1 MTRALLLAAAAVL
14 SGAQAQAQRA
24 ADPVIVEVI
33 GTGVVEVRATAERF
47 GIGYGGRGR
56 TTAAAEAAR
65 ARKEAEILRL
75 LAAEGV
81 PESAI
86 APLSPAEQAKL
97 SFGILPGVII
107 EPPGDDAANAGEE
120 AKGGRSVQVATLAQV
135 TSLTAKLK
143 AIGAQVGVPTPSFD
157 NVAGARRDARLAAL
171 RDARTAAD
179 RYAAA
184 LGMRVGGVR
193 RISET
198 GRGSILPGLQEK
210 LSTLIAIG
218 GPGLMQQ
225 MMQGPKES
233 VTIEEAVV
241 AEFALL
247 P

>member
-1 MTRALLLAAAAVL
+1 MAVL
-14 SGAQAQAQRA
+14 VAVTGTQAQAQRA

-33 GTGVVEVRATAERF
+33 GVGAVEVKASSERF
-47 GIGYGGRGR
+47 GIGYSGRGA

-65 ARKEAEILRL
+65 ARKEAEVLRV

-81 PESAI
+81 PAAAI
-86 APLSPAEQAKL
+86 TPLSPAEQAKL
-97 SFGILPGVII
+97 SVSSLVMFGPDTT
-107 EPPGDDAANAGEE
+107 PTDDTANAGEE

-135 TSLTAKLK
+135 ERITAKLK
-143 AIGAQVGVPTPSFD
+143 TIGVQVGAPTPSFD
-157 NVAGARRDARLAAL
+157 NVAGARRDARLVAL

-179 RYAAA
+179 RYATA

-210 LSTLIAIG
+210 LSTLIATG

-225 MMQGPKES
+225 VMQTPKES
-233 VTIEEAVV
+233 VKIEEAVV

>member
-1 MTRALLLAAAAVL
+1 MRALLLAAVIVA
-14 SGAQAQAQRA
+14 SGTQAQAQRA

-33 GTGVVEVRATAERF
+33 GTGAVEVRASAERF
-47 GIGYGGRGR
+47 TISYSGRGA

-65 ARKEAEILRL
+65 ARKEAEVLRL

-81 PESAI
+81 PASAI
-86 APLSPAEQAKL
+86 TPLSPTELARSSL
-97 SFGILPGVII
+97 SLLGGGSMSTT
-107 EPPGDDAANAGEE
+107 GDETVPSEE
-120 AKGGRSVQVATLAQV
+120 AKGGRTVQVATLAQV
-135 TSLTAKLK
+135 NSVTAKLK
-143 AIGAQVGVPTPSFD
+143 AIGVEAGNPTPSFD
-157 NVAGARRDARLAAL
+157 NIAGARRDARLAAL

-179 RYAAA
+179 RYATA
-184 LGMRVGGVR
+184 LGMRVSGVR

-210 LSTLIAIG
+210 LSTLVATG

-225 MMQGPKES
+225 MLQAPKES
-233 VTIEEAVV
+233 VKIEEAVV